1 MEFKYGEETK
11 EPAVRGEIT
20 EPMEDF
26 LQKPLQ
32 GINVAETLYSTE
44 CNWVQD
50 IPYTPINDYEKDM
63 LKGTKNVDELL
74 NEEKEATGEVCE
86 EEALKQFKKDYINK
100 IKVISLDKL
109 SLYPLANPSTFPP
122 TLKNSVREMME
133 ENLNF
138 YGEDYDRLTTDFNR
152 VCMDRL
158 FTPDAD
164 YTKYPIYS

>member
-1 MEFKYGEETK
+1 MEFKHGEETK

-20 EPMEDF
+20 EPMEGF
-26 LQKPLQ
+26 
-32 GINVAETLYSTE
+32 NVAETLYSTE

-74 NEEKEATGEVCE
+74 NEEKEDVTKEATE
-86 EEALKQFKKDYINK
+86 EEALKQFKKDYINM

-109 SLYPLANPSTFPP
+109 SLYPLANPSAFPP
-122 TLKNSVREMME
+122 TLKNKTMEMME

-138 YGEDYDRLTTDFNR
+138 YGEDYARLTADFNR